1 VITRYGS
8 PFGEGEVVVAN
19 GALLAIRL
27 PRGDRSV
34 CDETAG
40 PEHRSE
46 APDAAAGD
54 ATASSRSVGSEDL
67 AVAARWKEE
76 LEAYFRGEKL
86 SWTAEEVDLDHL
98 GLGDFE
104 RAVYKMLLT
113 VPAGTTVSYGVL
125 AEMAGYPR
133 AARAVGSAMAHNP
146 IPLVVPCHRVIR
158 ADGSLGNY
166 GDDPSLKPRL
176 LEHEA
181 ACVAA
186 EAARSACSSDR
197 ASATNGGAPG

>member
-1 VITRYGS
+1 MITRYGS

-19 GALLAIRL
+19 GALVAVRL
-27 PRGDRSV
+27 PHGHQSVGD
-34 CDETAG
+34 EAAG
-40 PEHRSE
+40 REHRSE
-46 APDAAAGD
+46 ARVAAAGD
-54 ATASSRSVGSEDL
+54 ATASSRSVGSEDP
-67 AVAARWKEE
+67 AVAARWREE

-86 SWTAEEVDLDHL
+86 SWTAEEVDLGHL

-104 RAVYKMLLT
+104 RAVYETLLT

-133 AARAVGSAMAHNP
+133 AARAVGSAMANNP

-158 ADGSLGNY
+158 ADGSLGNF